1 MFCISHTAHRY
12 STSSSDSST
21 ITKIAVEN
29 AETLAASTAAA
40 ATATTMRRP
49 SKWKSSLVYFM
60 DPCIEDCTFNNV
72 LLSLV
77 RYNCT
82 HK

>member
-1 MFCISHTAHRY
+1 MNIIDTDHNVHHIKLGNQY

-29 AETLAASTAAA
+29 AEALAAAAA
-40 ATATTMRRP
+40 ATASTIRRP

-60 DPCIEDCTFNNV
+60 DPCIEDG
-72 LLSLV
+72 
-77 RYNCT
+77 
-82 HK
+82 